1 MLTICLRS
9 QSNSSPEGLGSSA
22 DMVKLVAI
30 NARPTIL
37 VYSPFTSS
45 SNVEGINWTLADP
58 SFLYKLLL
66 EQATAIGCSV
76 WSEFK
81 KRRIG

>member
-1 MLTICLRS
+1 MYEGK
-9 QSNSSPEGLGSSA
+9 NASPFDTHYTTMGLGSSA

-45 SNVEGINWTLADP
+45 SNVEGIN
-58 SFLYKLLL
+58 
-66 EQATAIGCSV
+66 
-76 WSEFK
+76 
-81 KRRIG
+81 